1 MIRCSCP
8 LAKCE
13 ECDYRGRYPTR
24 QDWPVHSRLLF
35 ELHGQKNGLYPSR
48 SVICL
53 RGSSAGAS
61 LCCIQPHACTCAQ
74 ADTCMRERPSSIR
87 LWIQVCLFTFPPYVI
102 LNSSH
107 CLREEIKTM
116 LIKQYSAYFLD
127 IFALCRHTS
136 VFSHSLSLERSLF
149 FSLSPLWVHF
159 PPLICVK
166 SAPSLLLLF
175 KLFSHQVSMVPR
187 DILAALHPPTS

>member
-1 MIRCSCP
+1 MIRCFCP
-8 LAKCE
+8 QAECE

-24 QDWPVHSRLLF
+24 RYGPVHSRLLF

-74 ADTCMRERPSSIR
+74 ADTCMHKWPSSIR

-116 LIKQYSAYFLD
+116 LIKQYSAYFFGPFLLYAD
-127 IFALCRHTS
+127 THQCFPT
-136 VFSHSLSLERSLF
+136 V
-149 FSLSPLWVHF
+149 SPLNTHCSF
-159 PPLICVK
+159 LFL
-166 SAPSLLLLF
+166 PSGFTFHL
-175 KLFSHQVSMVPR
+175 
-187 DILAALHPPTS
+187 